1 MKRIIMML
9 ALTALLVVV
18 LSMSAL
24 SAFAANCPGKNPNC
38 NGPGKSEDASGTPPV
53 VHFDP
58 GSASGRR

>member
-18 LSMSAL
+18 LSLSAL
-24 SAFAANCPGKNPNC
+24 SAFAAKCPGNPNC
-38 NGPGKSEDASGTPPV
+38 NGPGKTEDASGTPPV

-58 GSASGRR
+58 GAASGRR